1 MNFDIFYEAIDAYYN
16 VCKNGTPVYNSK
28 GEMFAMLVYQQPSSS
43 LSSIGRKYVHL
54 RNCNG
59 ELARYNIKTGE
70 ITV

>member
-1 MNFDIFYEAIDAYYN
+1 MEKKFLNLANDAYYN

-59 ELARYNIKTGE
+59 NLARYNIKTGE

>member
-1 MNFDIFYEAIDAYYN
+1 MNNNFLFLAIEAYYN

-28 GEMFAMLVYQQPSSS
+28 GEMFSMLVYQQPSSS
-43 LSSIGRKYVHL
+43 LSVVGRKYVHL

-59 ELARYNIKTGE
+59 NIARYTIKTGE

>member
-1 MNFDIFYEAIDAYYN
+1 MEKYFFNLAIEAYYK

-28 GEMFAMLVYQQPSSS
+28 REMFSMLVYQQPSSS
-43 LSSIGRKYVHL
+43 LSSVGRKYVHL

-59 ELARYNIKTGE
+59 KIARYNIKTGE